1 MILPSSATERKKLK
15 LGGKVKRVGLT
26 RSWGLGKM
34 EALVTQHSLPQ
45 MGKEKPEGGD
55 WGGELSLQSLDDI
68 REGTTSVAVSP
79 LGTSPLLS

>member
-1 MILPSSATERKKLK
+1 MK

-34 EALVTQHSLPQ
+34 GALVTQHSLPQ

-55 WGGELSLQSLDDI
+55 GGGLSLQPLDDI
-68 REGTTSVAVSP
+68 REGTISVAVSP